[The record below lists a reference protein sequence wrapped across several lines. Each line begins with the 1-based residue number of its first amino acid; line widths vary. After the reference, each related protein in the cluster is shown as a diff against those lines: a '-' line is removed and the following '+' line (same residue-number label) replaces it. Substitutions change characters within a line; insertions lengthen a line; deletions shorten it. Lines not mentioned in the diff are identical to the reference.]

1 MMREEKTMLIV
12 NPAAGYNTG
21 RKIYPGIYN
30 SLKETFKNID
40 LRLSEKPGSSIEIAQ
55 NAAQNGYDL
64 LIALGGDGTSYE
76 VLNGIMKYP
85 GKKPMLSFIPS
96 GSGNSFLRDFDI
108 SSPEQAVKRIADGKK
123 HSIDVIKY
131 EYSSEAG
138 RKTSYFL
145 NILGVGFVARVA
157 ALRLKYFRLFRSFG
171 YTIGVLAELVPL
183 KRDKVKLV
191 ADGKEYA
198 LENNFI
204 SISNSRFTG
213 GKMMMAPSAIL
224 DDGKMDI
231 VMLNDAGRMKMLKS
245 FPKIFD
251 GTHISLEN
259 VKVLQAKKAE
269 IKSVDGMPI
278 LVDGE
283 VIGFT
288 PLSAEVLPG
297 VLEVLL

>member
-1 MMREEKTMLIV
+1 MRDEKTMLIV

-21 RKIYPGIYN
+21 KKIYPGIYK
-30 SLKETFKNID
+30 SLKTIFKNVD
-40 LRLSEKPGSSIEIAQ
+40 LRLSEKPGSSVDIAAE
-55 NAAQNGYDL
+55 AAKKGYDL
-64 LIALGGDGTSYE
+64 LIGLGGDGTSYE
-76 VLNGIMKYP
+76 VLNGIMKSN
-85 GKKPMLSFIPS
+85 GKKPILSFIPS

-108 SSPEQAVKRIADGKK
+108 ENPEQAVEHIRNGKK
-123 HSIDVIKY
+123 RSIDVIKY
-131 EYSSEAG
+131 DYTTNSG
-138 RKTSYFL
+138 TKTSYFL

-183 KRDKVKLV
+183 KRDKIKLR
-191 ADGKEYA
+191 ADGKEYD

-213 GKMMMAPSAIL
+213 GKMMMAPSASL

-231 VMLNDAGRMKMLKS
+231 VMLNDAGRIKMLKS

-251 GTHISLEN
+251 GTHINIEN
-259 VKVLQAKKAE
+259 VKTLQAEKAE
-269 IKSVDGMPI
+269 ILGVDGMPI

-283 VIGFT
+283 VIGYT
-288 PLSAEVLPG
+288 PLSAEVMPG
-297 VLEVLL
+297 ALEVLL